1 MSTSSNPQGPGEIP
15 GAAGAVVPTA
25 GPAAKPQP
33 RVTVPQLGRL
43 KREGQAITMVTA
55 YDATFARL
63 VDEAGVDVILV
74 GDSLGMVMQGHP
86 HTLEVTLEQMA
97 YHARCVRR
105 AVTRAHLVVDM
116 PFMTYQVSPEQAL
129 LSAGRLVQEGGAEA
143 VKLEGGARCI
153 DAVRKIVSAGIPVM
167 GHLGLTP
174 QSVHEFGGFRVQARG
189 QDAAERLRQDAL
201 ALQEA
206 GIYSLVLEGIPAT
219 LAKEVSA
226 SLTIPTIGIGAGVGC
241 DGQVLVMQDLLG
253 LDDRFKPRFVK
264 RYAEL
269 AGVVRGAFAEFVRDV
284 RARTYPGEEHSF
296 TSEHRSEPG
305 PSESGT
311 TGTPGTTGSAGNT
324 GNTGAYGPT

>member
-1 MSTSSNPQGPGEIP
+1 MPTPPNPRGPGEIP
-15 GAAGAVVPTA
+15 GAAVAAAPGAAVPTA
-25 GPAAKPQP
+25 VVA
-33 RVTVPQLGRL
+33 RRITVPQIGRF

-86 HTLEVTLEQMA
+86 HTLEVTLEHMA

-105 AVTRAHLVVDM
+105 AVARAHLVVDM
-116 PFMTYQVSPEQAL
+116 PFMSYQVSPEQAL

-143 VKLEGGARCI
+143 VKLEGGARCV

-167 GHLGLTP
+167 GHIGLTP

-206 GIYSLVLEGIPAT
+206 GVYSLVLEGIPAA
-219 LAKEVSA
+219 LARQVSE
-226 SLTIPTIGIGAGVGC
+226 SLAIPTIGIGAGVGC

-253 LDDRFKPRFVK
+253 LDDRFKPKFVK

-269 AGVVRGAFAEFVRDV
+269 AGQVREAFAEFARDV
-284 RARTYPGEEHSF
+284 RERRFPADEHSF
-296 TSEHRSEPG
+296 AGEAQPIREVEPG
-305 PSESGT
+305 PGT
-311 TGTPGTTGSAGNT
+311 
-324 GNTGAYGPT
+324 YGPT

>member
-1 MSTSSNPQGPGEIP
+1 
-15 GAAGAVVPTA
+15 VPHLA
-25 GPAAKPQP
+25 
-33 RVTVPQLGRL
+33 RL
-43 KREGQAITMVTA
+43 KREGQRITMVTA

-105 AVTRAHLVVDM
+105 AVQRAHLVVDM
-116 PFMTYQVSPEQAL
+116 PFMSYQVSPEQAL

-143 VKLEGGARCI
+143 VKLEGGARTV
-153 DAVRKIVSAGIPVM
+153 DAVRKIVAAGIPVM
-167 GHLGLTP
+167 GHIGLTP
-174 QSVHEFGGFRVQARG
+174 QSVHEFGGFRVQARNE
-189 QDAAERLRQDAL
+189 DAAERLRQDAL

-206 GIYSLVLEGIPAT
+206 GVYTLVLEGIPAA
-219 LAKEVSA
+219 LARQVSA
-226 SLTIPTIGIGAGVGC
+226 SLAVPTIGIGAGVDC

-269 AGVVRGAFAEFVRDV
+269 AGVVRGAFAQFVREV
-284 RARTYPGEEHSF
+284 HEGSFPGEEHSF
-296 TSEHRSEPG
+296 AAEA
-305 PSESGT
+305 GT
-311 TGTPGTTGSAGNT
+311 SAG
-324 GNTGAYGPT
+324 GGKPSGGYGPG

>member
-1 MSTSSNPQGPGEIP
+1 MSTSPNHRGPGEIP
-15 GAAGAVVPTA
+15 GVAGGVTTVA
-25 GPAAKPQP
+25 AAKPPP

-105 AVTRAHLVVDM
+105 AVSRAHLVVDM
-116 PFMTYQVSPEQAL
+116 PFMSYQVSPEQAL

-143 VKLEGGARCI
+143 VKLEGGARTVE
-153 DAVRKIVSAGIPVM
+153 AVRKIVSAGIPVM
-167 GHLGLTP
+167 GHIGLTP

-206 GIYSLVLEGIPAT
+206 GVYSLVLEGIPAA
-219 LAKEVSA
+219 LARQVST
-226 SLTIPTIGIGAGVGC
+226 SLAIPTIGIGAGVGC

-264 RYAEL
+264 RYAQL
-269 AGVVRGAFAEFVRDV
+269 AGVVRGAFAEFVREV
-284 RARTYPGEEHSF
+284 RARSFPGDEHSF
-296 TSEHRSEPG
+296 ASEPAAERA
-305 PSESGT
+305 PEPAPE
-311 TGTPGTTGSAGNT
+311 PGS
-324 GNTGAYGPT
+324 YGPT

>member
-1 MSTSSNPQGPGEIP
+1 MSTSPNHRGPGEIP
-15 GAAGAVVPTA
+15 GAAGAVTTA
-25 GPAAKPQP
+25 VAAAAKPQP

-55 YDATFARL
+55 YDATFACL

-105 AVTRAHLVVDM
+105 AVSRAHLVVDM
-116 PFMTYQVSPEQAL
+116 PFMSYQVSPEQAL

-143 VKLEGGARCI
+143 VKLEGGARCVE
-153 DAVRKIVSAGIPVM
+153 AVRKIVSAGIPVM
-167 GHLGLTP
+167 GHIGLTP
-174 QSVHEFGGFRVQARG
+174 QSVHEFGGFRVQARD

-206 GIYSLVLEGIPAT
+206 GVYCLVLEGIPAA
-219 LAKEVSA
+219 LARQVST
-226 SLTIPTIGIGAGVGC
+226 SLAIPTIGIGAGVGC

-269 AGVVRGAFAEFVRDV
+269 ASVVRGAFAEFVRDV
-284 RARTYPGEEHSF
+284 RARSFPGDEHSF
-296 TSEHRSEPG
+296 ASEPTSA
-305 PSESGT
+305 PK
-311 TGTPGTTGSAGNT
+311 PAPDGS
-324 GNTGAYGPT
+324 YGPT

>member
-1 MSTSSNPQGPGEIP
+1 MPTPPNPRGPGEIP
-15 GAAGAVVPTA
+15 GAAVAAAPAAAVPTA
-25 GPAAKPQP
+25 VVA
-33 RVTVPQLGRL
+33 RRITVPQLGRF
-43 KREGQAITMVTA
+43 KREGRAITMVTA

-86 HTLEVTLEQMA
+86 HTLEVTLEHMA

-105 AVTRAHLVVDM
+105 AVARAHLVVDM
-116 PFMTYQVSPEQAL
+116 PFMSYQVSPEQAL

-143 VKLEGGARCI
+143 VKLEGGARCV

-167 GHLGLTP
+167 GHIGLTP

-206 GIYSLVLEGIPAT
+206 GVYSLVLEGIPAA
-219 LAKEVSA
+219 LARQVSE
-226 SLTIPTIGIGAGVGC
+226 SLAIPTIGIGAGVGC

-253 LDDRFKPRFVK
+253 LDDRFKPKFVK

-269 AGVVRGAFAEFVRDV
+269 AGLVREAFAEFASDV
-284 RARTYPGEEHSF
+284 RERRFPADEHSF
-296 TSEHRSEPG
+296 TGEAQPVREVEPG
-305 PSESGT
+305 PGT
-311 TGTPGTTGSAGNT
+311 
-324 GNTGAYGPT
+324 YGPT